1 MVTEVKSEVNDLLE
15 AESFAAKH
23 VNALVQET
31 VEWKTGKRLLQPDC
45 KTRELE
51 CLFQRVFPAMPHND
65 IHDVTQS
72 AIVNA
77 AFKAVLNQKDNTIS
91 PPRAP

>member
-1 MVTEVKSEVNDLLE
+1 MMKGAAELSNLLA
-15 AESFAAKH
+15 AESFATKH
-23 VNALVQET
+23 VKTLVQET
-31 VEWKTGKRLLQPDC
+31 MDWKNGKRLLQPDC

-65 IHDVTQS
+65 IHDVTQG

-77 AFKAVLNQKDNTIS
+77 AFKVVLNQKDKQ
-91 PPRAP
+91 P